1 MTATTDEKLNW
12 LLEGL
17 LDRTPGTRHALVL
30 SRDGLKLCRTP
41 ELSVDQADQLAAI
54 SAGIQSLSHGASIEF
69 GDGTGGVRSA
79 MAEFYGGV
87 LFIVEAGAGAHLAV
101 VADEDSDVG
110 LVGHNMSEL
119 VEQLGEH
126 LVALGRHSVAEAMN
140 EVLWED
146 TPTQNV
152 AGRWAARDTHLG
164 GRHIRAGDLLLLG
177 LAAANG
183 DPQVRTDGSALTG
196 GNNAF
201 LSFGHGEHRCR
212 SRPRRPPRSSPV
224 PVSRSCSTGC
234 RTWTSPSPPSSSPA
248 ARRRGCA
255 V

>member
-17 LDRTPGTRHALVL
+17 LDRTPGARHALVL

-54 SAGIQSLSHGASIEF
+54 AAGIQSLSHGASVEF

-101 VADEDSDVG
+101 VATEDSDVG

-119 VEQLGEH
+119 VEQLGEY
-126 LVALGRHSVAEAMN
+126 LVAPPR
-140 EVLWED
+140 
-146 TPTQNV
+146 TPAN
-152 AGRWAARDTHLG
+152 AADG
-164 GRHIRAGDLLLLG
+164 GAS
-177 LAAANG
+177 AAAETA
-183 DPQVRTDGSALTG
+183 DV
-196 GNNAF
+196 
-201 LSFGHGEHRCR
+201 
-212 SRPRRPPRSSPV
+212 
-224 PVSRSCSTGC
+224 
-234 RTWTSPSPPSSSPA
+234 
-248 ARRRGCA
+248 
-255 V
+255 